1 MAINIDRS
9 NMDQFYRYK
18 MPRLL
23 AKVKDA
29 SWMQSPF
36 VPEKTFEKKSQGNV
50 LQFLKCWSKIN
61 WY

>member
-36 VPEKTFEKKSQGNV
+36 VSEKTSQH
-50 LQFLKCWSKIN
+50 LKRNLKEICYN
-61 WY
+61 F